1 MGFTLKEN
9 QVALVFSAD
18 LEDSGDLT
26 GGMDISIAFPG
37 DTAMSMDARLNMI
50 DVLTMLASFL
60 SYAADKDDL
69 VDELLTYRDSTL
81 EFGSSS
87 GLTVNSPTMGSA

>member
-9 QVALVFSAD
+9 QVALVFSAE
-18 LEDSGDLT
+18 LEESGDLS
-26 GGMDISIAFPG
+26 GGMDMSIAFPN
-37 DTAMSMDARLNMI
+37 DTALSMEARLNMI

-69 VDELLTYRDSTL
+69 VDDLLAYRDSEV

-87 GLTVNSPTMGSA
+87 GLTASSPTMGSA